1 MQTEYTGHEK
11 TCMRGERR
19 TRMRGT
25 KCEKNTYERYK
36 RSFVTW
42 QCLCRGH
49 CSFFPRTLYSLQER
63 KLSLLLMCFA
73 FKFFSTANYLCIDF
87 HLILRFQK
95 AMICVSISTSAL
107 CTGNHGL
114 YVLVIGRFQYGSNC
128 QKCNPAI
135 NPTRIMPAVSNL
147 MPHDLLCYISNIA
160 STI

>member
-1 MQTEYTGHEK
+1 
-11 TCMRGERR
+11 
-19 TRMRGT
+19 MRGT

-49 CSFFPRTLYSLQER
+49 YFFFPRTLYPLQER
-63 KLSLLLMCFA
+63 KLSLVLMRFA
-73 FKFFSTANYLCIDF
+73 FQFFSTTNNLCIDF
-87 HLILRFQK
+87 HLIVCVQK
-95 AMICVSISTSAL
+95 AMISVCISTSAL
-107 CTGNHGL
+107 CTGNHDL
-114 YVLVIGRFQYGSNC
+114 YLLVIRRFQYGSNC

>member
-114 YVLVIGRFQYGSNC
+114 YVLVREAFKNVL
-128 QKCNPAI
+128 ADFV
-135 NPTRIMPAVSNL
+135 R
-147 MPHDLLCYISNIA
+147 
-160 STI
+160 

>member
-19 TRMRGT
+19 TRRRGT

-49 CSFFPRTLYSLQER
+49 CSVFPRTLYSLQER

-73 FKFFSTANYLCIDF
+73 FKFFSTANYLCIEF
-87 HLILRFQK
+87 HLIVCFQK
-95 AMICVSISTSAL
+95 AKICVCIAMSAL
-107 CTGNHGL
+107 CTGNHDF
-114 YVLVIGRFQYGSNC
+114 YVLVIRETNASLRSHVSQSGVIIMRCTETARF
-128 QKCNPAI
+128 
-135 NPTRIMPAVSNL
+135 
-147 MPHDLLCYISNIA
+147 
-160 STI
+160 